1 MNIYNFLPIRLLV
14 QAAYGIVTW
23 LSQILEPLAGA
34 NGAALAVILLTIT
47 VRALLIPVG
56 LSQVKASI
64 TRQRIAPKLKEI
76 QSKHKKDP
84 QVLQQKT
91 MELYKEEKALPFA
104 GCLPVLAQMPVLMAV
119 YGIFIQTTIG
129 GHPNELLTHTFLGVP
144 LNTSLITLISTGEL
158 TLTSGIIYGVIVVVI
173 AVVAQFSRSLL
184 MPATPPG
191 PAPSTQ
197 ASASGDHPTM
207 PDLTKVTHALSFMP
221 FMTAVFAA
229 FVPLAAAVYLMT
241 TTTWTLCERL
251 TINRLLDVHP
261 NGMPRKSQDANNSD
275 GESEQEQKAA

>member
-1 MNIYNFLPIRLLV
+1 MSIYNFLPIRLLV
-14 QAAYGIVTW
+14 EAAYSIVTW

-34 NGAALAVILLTIT
+34 NGAALAVILLTVT

-56 LSQVKASI
+56 LSQVRASI

-76 QSKHKKDP
+76 QTKHKKDP

-91 MELYKEEKALPFA
+91 MELYKEEKASPFA
-104 GCLPVLAQMPVLMAV
+104 GCLPVLAQVPVLMAV
-119 YGIFIQTTIG
+119 YGIFIQTTIA
-129 GHPNELLTHTFLGVP
+129 GHPNELLAHTFLGVP
-144 LNTSLITLISTGEL
+144 LNTSLMKLISSGDL

-184 MPATPPG
+184 MSATPPT
-191 PAPSTQ
+191 PAP
-197 ASASGDHPTM
+197 APKPAASGDQPTM
-207 PDLTKVTHALSFMP
+207 PDLTKVTRVLSFMP
-221 FMTAVFAA
+221 FMTAVFATY
-229 FVPLAAAVYLMT
+229 VPLAAALYLMT

-261 NGMPRKSQDANNSD
+261 NGMPRKSQDANDSD
-275 GESEQEQKAA
+275 GGSAQEKKAA